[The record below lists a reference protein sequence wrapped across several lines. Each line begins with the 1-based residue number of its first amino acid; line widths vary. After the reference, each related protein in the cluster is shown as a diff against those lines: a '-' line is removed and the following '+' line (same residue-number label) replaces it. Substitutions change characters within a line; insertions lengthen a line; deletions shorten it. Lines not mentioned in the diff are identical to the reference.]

1 MAQIAKA
8 SKSTAKKVAYE
19 KKQEEGGKKILEWI
33 FGVLIVLAVLFVIY
47 SVAATSSK
55 VTSAV
60 VTDVPSGCVSVTTA
74 DTSPSKALRMVKA

>member
-19 KKQEEGGKKILEWI
+19 KKQEEI

-47 SVAATSSK
+47 SIWIVA
-55 VTSAV
+55 
-60 VTDVPSGCVSVTTA
+60 
-74 DTSPSKALRMVKA
+74 

>member
-33 FGVLIVLAVLFVIY
+33 FGVLIVLAILFV
-47 SVAATSSK
+47 ATSNK

-74 DTSPSKALRMVKA
+74 DTSPSKVLQMGKV